1 MKRVEFKKVS
11 IVNFLSVGEDPVTV
25 EFTKGLHIITGSNK
39 DKPARRNAIGKST
52 IADSI
57 YFSIFGDTLR
67 EIKKDLIPNNLTNGK
82 THVELDFD
90 VITPSGKNEYKIVR
104 NLSPS
109 KVFIYKNGIDKTRD
123 SISNTNKYI
132 CDVLSASPAIFQNCV
147 IMTVNNAIPFMAKN
161 KVEKR
166 KFIEDI
172 FGMEVFSQMLSAL
185 RTEYNEVKRD
195 HDTEVTKLD
204 EVNTSFNN
212 YNTQKEKL
220 LQKRAHKKE
229 LYATRQS
236 NNQKELNL
244 LKEQIS
250 ALQEV
255 NVEEVSESIDRYK
268 GKLVECEDKIDKYI
282 EGISSAKSEIGHVKE
297 KYKKLGTDEDVCPVC
312 LRPIEDHDTT
322 KIAEEKKKL
331 KEAIERMV
339 RDIKEVTVS
348 LDRARDVKKK
358 IHTSITQYN
367 NKLAD
372 NKVTIQKKQNTNERI
387 NQLNKWQDEL
397 KVDIETINKT
407 ETDFDTIIDETQLRL
422 TELETKVKEYRDAI
436 SKLDIVKYV
445 VSEEGV
451 KSYIVNK
458 LLELLN
464 SKLLHYLKRLDSNS
478 ICVFNEYFEEEI
490 LNEKNKL
497 CSYFN
502 FSGAERKS
510 IDLACLFTFS
520 DIRRLQGGVQ
530 YNIAIYDELFDSSFD
545 EKGIEL
551 ITQILQDRVEELDE
565 CSIVISHRKES
576 IKAVTGEVVY
586 LIKENGITKRVDYI
600 EK

>member
-229 LYATRQS
+229 LYATRQA

-255 NVEEVSESIDRYK
+255 NVDEVSESIDRYK

-282 EGISSAKSEIGHVKE
+282 EDISSAKSEVGHVKE

-331 KEAIERMV
+331 KETIERMV

-387 NQLNKWQDEL
+387 NQLNEWQDEL
-397 KVDIETINKT
+397 KVDLETINKT

-586 LIKENGITKRVDYI
+586 LVKENGITKRVDYI